1 MKKMNRRLL
10 AIGRPI
16 RNYIAIS
23 TVASVLGALSH
34 MGLMGFG
41 ALWLLAAAG
50 FCDGMMTYAALTV
63 TCAVLIAVCRYLEG
77 LFSHLGAYG
86 ILAKMR
92 VHLFDAIDR
101 ISPAYMIG
109 RETGDIMNIAV
120 ADIETLEY
128 FFAHTIGPMF
138 TVILLPVTTVVL
150 AWFVNPLYALVLIPI
165 YIMISVVLPLGAL
178 IAGRGIGMRYREE
191 LGDLKSKILESV
203 YSIRDIQIFGAG
215 NRKMEDVMKANS
227 QVNKA
232 ALGLTLHR
240 QTIASF
246 PNFFIYLARI
256 LILVCAGYLASKG
269 IDNPVGTIAI
279 SFAATASLSSSFSLT
294 FVVTSLL
301 EAYGAAE
308 RIFKIEDTLP
318 ETEEPEHA
326 VTCGEIQTIE
336 FKDVTFAYPGT
347 ERKILE
353 HFNYVI
359 HKGDQIGIAGESGAG
374 KSTLLR
380 LLLRFYAPTEGQIL
394 INGIPLEQISFRELH
409 KRIAFLEQDTY
420 LFDMTIAENIGIA
433 KPGASMEEIKDA
445 AKRAG
450 IAEFIHTLPDGYDTD
465 MGQMSARLSGGERQ
479 RIGIARILLRN
490 PDICLMDEPSSALDA
505 LHEKELLHTLQT
517 AYAGKTLL
525 LISHR
530 GSTLT
535 GCRRILRAE
544 VLKYSIHYRHAPNT
558 AFPRHWREIVHIGH
572 STKRPAVPDRYV
584 RPQLVFL

>member
-215 NRKMEDVMKANS
+215 NRKMEDVMKTNS

-374 KSTLLR
+374 KST
-380 LLLRFYAPTEGQIL
+380 LLRFYAPTEGQIL

-535 GCRRILRAE
+535 GCSRILRAE
-544 VLKYSIHYRHAPNT
+544 DLK
-558 AFPRHWREIVHIGH
+558 
-572 STKRPAVPDRYV
+572 
-584 RPQLVFL
+584 

>member
-1 MKKMNRRLL
+1 MKRKFSYSMKEMNRRLL

-16 RNYIAIS
+16 RKYIAIS
-23 TVASVLGALSH
+23 TIASVVGSLSH

-50 FCDGMMTYAALTV
+50 FCDGMLTYAALTI
-63 TCAVLIAVCRYLEG
+63 TCAVLIALCRYLEG

-92 VHLFDAIDR
+92 VHLFDSIDR

-178 IAGRGIGMRYREE
+178 IAGRGIGMRYREQ
-191 LGDLKSKILESV
+191 LGDLKSRILESV

-215 NRKMEDVMKANS
+215 NRKMEDVMQANR

-232 ALGLTLHR
+232 AFGLTLHR

-269 IDNPVGTIAI
+269 IDHPVGTIAI
-279 SFAATASLSSSFSLT
+279 SFTATASLSSSFSLT

-318 ETEEPEHA
+318 QTEEPETP
-326 VTCGEIQTIE
+326 VVCGEIKTIE
-336 FKDVTFAYPGT
+336 FKDVTFAYPNT
-347 ERKILE
+347 ERRILD

-380 LLLRFYAPTEGQIL
+380 LLLRFYAPSEGQIL
-394 INGIPLEQISFRELH
+394 INGIPLNQISFSELH
-409 KRIAFLEQDTY
+409 QRIAFLEQDTY
-420 LFDMTIAENIGIA
+420 LFDMTIAKNIGIA
-433 KPGASMEEIKDA
+433 KPEASMEEIKDA
-445 AKRAG
+445 ARRAG
-450 IAEFIHTLPDGYDTD
+450 IAEFIDTLPDGYDTD

-479 RIGIARILLRN
+479 RIGIARILLRD

-505 LHEKELLHTLQT
+505 LHEKELLHTLKT

-535 GCRRILRAE
+535 GCNRILRAE
-544 VLKYSIHYRHAPNT
+544 DLKN
-558 AFPRHWREIVHIGH
+558 
-572 STKRPAVPDRYV
+572 
-584 RPQLVFL
+584 

>member
-1 MKKMNRRLL
+1 MKRKFSYSMKEMNRRLL

-16 RNYIAIS
+16 RKYIAIS
-23 TVASVLGALSH
+23 TIASVVGALSH

-50 FCDGMMTYAALTV
+50 FCDGMITYAALTI
-63 TCAVLIAVCRYLEG
+63 TCAVLIALCRYLEG

-165 YIMISVVLPLGAL
+165 CIMISVVLPLGAL
-178 IAGRGIGMRYREE
+178 IAGRGIGMRYREQ
-191 LGDLKSKILESV
+191 LGDLKSRILESV

-215 NRKMEDVMKANS
+215 NRKMEDVMQANS

-269 IDNPVGTIAI
+269 IDHPVGTIAI
-279 SFAATASLSSSFSLT
+279 SFTATASLSSSFSLT

-318 ETEEPEHA
+318 QTEEPENP
-326 VTCGEIQTIE
+326 VVCGEIETIE
-336 FKDVTFAYPGT
+336 FKDVTFAYPNT
-347 ERKILE
+347 ERRILE

-380 LLLRFYAPTEGQIL
+380 LLLRFYAPSEGQIL
-394 INGIPLEQISFRELH
+394 INGIPLNQISFSELH
-409 KRIAFLEQDTY
+409 QRIAFLEQDTY
-420 LFDMTIAENIGIA
+420 LFDMTIAKNIGIA
-433 KPGASMEEIKDA
+433 KPEASMEEIKDA
-445 AKRAG
+445 ARRAG
-450 IAEFIHTLPDGYDTD
+450 IAEFIDTLPDGYDTD

-505 LHEKELLHTLQT
+505 LHEKELLHTLKT

-530 GSTLT
+530 SSTLT
-535 GCRRILRAE
+535 GCNRILRAE
-544 VLKYSIHYRHAPNT
+544 DLKN
-558 AFPRHWREIVHIGH
+558 
-572 STKRPAVPDRYV
+572 
-584 RPQLVFL
+584 

>member
-1 MKKMNRRLL
+1 MKRKFSYSMKEMNRRLL

-16 RNYIAIS
+16 RKYIAIS
-23 TVASVLGALSH
+23 TIASVVGALSH

-50 FCDGMMTYAALTV
+50 FCDGMITYAALTI
-63 TCAVLIAVCRYLEG
+63 TCAVLIALCRYLEG

-138 TVILLPVTTVVL
+138 TVILLPITTVVL

-178 IAGRGIGMRYREE
+178 IAGRGIGMRYREQ
-191 LGDLKSKILESV
+191 LGDLKSRILESV

-215 NRKMEDVMKANS
+215 NRKMEDVMQANR

-232 ALGLTLHR
+232 AFGLTLHR

-269 IDNPVGTIAI
+269 IDHPVGTIAI
-279 SFAATASLSSSFSLT
+279 SFTATASLSSSFSLT

-318 ETEEPEHA
+318 QTDEPETP
-326 VTCGEIQTIE
+326 VVCGEIETIE
-336 FKDVTFAYPGT
+336 FKDVTFAYPNT
-347 ERKILE
+347 ERRILD

-380 LLLRFYAPTEGQIL
+380 LLLRFYAPSEGQIL
-394 INGIPLEQISFRELH
+394 INGIPLNQISFSELH
-409 KRIAFLEQDTY
+409 QRIAFLEQDTY
-420 LFDMTIAENIGIA
+420 LFDMTIAKNIGIA
-433 KPGASMEEIKDA
+433 KPEASMEEIKDA
-445 AKRAG
+445 ARRAG
-450 IAEFIHTLPDGYDTD
+450 IAEFIDTLPDGYDTD

-505 LHEKELLHTLQT
+505 LHEKELLHTLKT

-535 GCRRILRAE
+535 GCNRILRAE
-544 VLKYSIHYRHAPNT
+544 DLKN
-558 AFPRHWREIVHIGH
+558 
-572 STKRPAVPDRYV
+572 
-584 RPQLVFL
+584 

>member
-1 MKKMNRRLL
+1 MKRKFSYSMKKMNRRLL

-109 RETGDIMNIAV
+109 RET
-120 ADIETLEY
+120 
-128 FFAHTIGPMF
+128 
-138 TVILLPVTTVVL
+138 
-150 AWFVNPLYALVLIPI
+150 
-165 YIMISVVLPLGAL
+165 
-178 IAGRGIGMRYREE
+178 GMRYREE

-535 GCRRILRAE
+535 GCSRILRAE
-544 VLKYSIHYRHAPNT
+544 DLK
-558 AFPRHWREIVHIGH
+558 
-572 STKRPAVPDRYV
+572 
-584 RPQLVFL
+584 

>member
-1 MKKMNRRLL
+1 MKGKFSYSMKEMNRRLL

-215 NRKMEDVMKANS
+215 NRKS

-535 GCRRILRAE
+535 GCSRILRAE
-544 VLKYSIHYRHAPNT
+544 DLK
-558 AFPRHWREIVHIGH
+558 
-572 STKRPAVPDRYV
+572 
-584 RPQLVFL
+584 

>member
-1 MKKMNRRLL
+1 MKGKFSYSMKEMNRRLL

-16 RNYIAIS
+16 RKYIAIS
-23 TVASVLGALSH
+23 TIASVLGALSH

-50 FCDGMMTYAALTV
+50 FCNGTIAYAALTIA
-63 TCAVLIAVCRYLEG
+63 CAVLIAVCRYLEG

-138 TVILLPVTTVVL
+138 TVILLPVTTITL

-165 YIMISVVLPLGAL
+165 YVMISVVLPLGAL
-178 IAGRGIGMRYREE
+178 IAGRGIGMRYREQ

-215 NRKMEDVMKANS
+215 NRKMNDVMQANS
-227 QVNKA
+227 RVNKA

-246 PNFFIYLARI
+246 PSFFIYLARI

-318 ETEEPEHA
+318 ETKEPVHP

-336 FKDVTFAYPGT
+336 FKNVSFAYPGT
-347 ERKILE
+347 ERMILE

-380 LLLRFYAPTEGQIL
+380 LLLRFYAPSEGQIL
-394 INGIPLEQISFRELH
+394 INGIPLEQISFSELH

-420 LFDMTIAENIGIA
+420 LFDMTIGENIGIA
-433 KPGASMEEIKDA
+433 KPGASIEEIKDA
-445 AKRAG
+445 AKQAG
-450 IAEFIHTLPDGYDTD
+450 IAEFIDTLPEGYDTD

-530 GSTLT
+530 SSTLT
-535 GCRRILRAE
+535 GCSRILQAGE
-544 VLKYSIHYRHAPNT
+544 LKCYSSAMT
-558 AFPRHWREIVHIGH
+558 L
-572 STKRPAVPDRYV
+572 K
-584 RPQLVFL
+584 

>member
-1 MKKMNRRLL
+1 MKGKFSYSMKEMNRRLL

-16 RNYIAIS
+16 RKYIAIS
-23 TVASVLGALSH
+23 TIASVVGALSH

-50 FCDGMMTYAALTV
+50 FCDGMITYAALTI
-63 TCAVLIAVCRYLEG
+63 TCAVLIALCRYLEG

-178 IAGRGIGMRYREE
+178 IAGRGIGMRYREQ
-191 LGDLKSKILESV
+191 LGDLKSRILESV

-215 NRKMEDVMKANS
+215 NRKMEDVMQANS

-232 ALGLTLHR
+232 AFGLTLHR

-269 IDNPVGTIAI
+269 IDHPVGTIAI
-279 SFAATASLSSSFSLT
+279 SFTATASLSSSFSLT

-318 ETEEPEHA
+318 QTEEPETP
-326 VTCGEIQTIE
+326 VVCGEIETIE
-336 FKDVTFAYPGT
+336 FKDVTFAYPNT
-347 ERKILE
+347 ERRILD

-380 LLLRFYAPTEGQIL
+380 LLLRFYVPSEGQIL
-394 INGIPLEQISFRELH
+394 INGIPLNQISFSELH
-409 KRIAFLEQDTY
+409 QRIAFLEQDTY
-420 LFDMTIAENIGIA
+420 LFDMTIAKNIGIA
-433 KPGASMEEIKDA
+433 KPEASMEEIKDA
-445 AKRAG
+445 ARRAG
-450 IAEFIHTLPDGYDTD
+450 IAEFIDTLPDGYDTD

-505 LHEKELLHTLQT
+505 LHEKELLHTLKT

-535 GCRRILRAE
+535 GCNRILRAE
-544 VLKYSIHYRHAPNT
+544 DLKN
-558 AFPRHWREIVHIGH
+558 
-572 STKRPAVPDRYV
+572 
-584 RPQLVFL
+584 

>member
-1 MKKMNRRLL
+1 MKGKFSYSMKEMNRRLL

-16 RNYIAIS
+16 RKYIAIS
-23 TVASVLGALSH
+23 TIASVLGALSH

-50 FCDGMMTYAALTV
+50 FCNGTIAYAALTIA
-63 TCAVLIAVCRYLEG
+63 CAVLIAVCRYLEG

-138 TVILLPVTTVVL
+138 TVILLPVTTIAL

-165 YIMISVVLPLGAL
+165 YVMISVVLPLGAL
-178 IAGRGIGMRYREE
+178 IAGRRIGMLYREQ

-215 NRKMEDVMKANS
+215 NRKMNDVMQANS
-227 QVNKA
+227 RVNKA

-246 PNFFIYLARI
+246 PSFFIYLARI

-318 ETEEPEHA
+318 ETKEPVHP

-336 FKDVTFAYPGT
+336 FKNVSFAYPGT
-347 ERKILE
+347 ERMILE

-380 LLLRFYAPTEGQIL
+380 LLLRFYAPSEGQIL
-394 INGIPLEQISFRELH
+394 INGIPLEQISFSELH

-420 LFDMTIAENIGIA
+420 LFDMTIGENIGIA
-433 KPGASMEEIKDA
+433 KPGASIEEIKDA
-445 AKRAG
+445 AKQAG
-450 IAEFIHTLPDGYDTD
+450 IAEFIDTLPEGYDTD

-530 GSTLT
+530 SSTLT
-535 GCRRILRAE
+535 GCSRILQAGE
-544 VLKYSIHYRHAPNT
+544 LKCYSSAMT
-558 AFPRHWREIVHIGH
+558 L
-572 STKRPAVPDRYV
+572 K
-584 RPQLVFL
+584 

>member
-1 MKKMNRRLL
+1 MKRKFSYSMKKMNRRLL

-178 IAGRGIGMRYREE
+178 IVGRGIGMRYREE

-530 GSTLT
+530 GMLMC
-535 GCRRILRAE
+535 GKVI
-544 VLKYSIHYRHAPNT
+544 
-558 AFPRHWREIVHIGH
+558 
-572 STKRPAVPDRYV
+572 KRFR
-584 RPQLVFL
+584 

>member
-1 MKKMNRRLL
+1 MKGKFSYSMKEMNRRLL

-16 RNYIAIS
+16 RKYIAIS
-23 TVASVLGALSH
+23 TIASVVGALSH

-50 FCDGMMTYAALTV
+50 FCDGMITYAALTI
-63 TCAVLIAVCRYLEG
+63 TCAVLIALCRYLEG

-178 IAGRGIGMRYREE
+178 IAGRGIGMRYREQ
-191 LGDLKSKILESV
+191 LGDLKSRILESV

-215 NRKMEDVMKANS
+215 NRKMEDVMQANS

-269 IDNPVGTIAI
+269 IDHPVGTIAI
-279 SFAATASLSSSFSLT
+279 SFTATASLSSSFSLT

-318 ETEEPEHA
+318 QTEEPETP
-326 VTCGEIQTIE
+326 VVCGEIETIE
-336 FKDVTFAYPGT
+336 FKDVTFAYPNT
-347 ERKILE
+347 ERRILD

-380 LLLRFYAPTEGQIL
+380 LLLRFYAPSEGQIL
-394 INGIPLEQISFRELH
+394 INGIPLNQISFSELH
-409 KRIAFLEQDTY
+409 QRIAFLEQDTY
-420 LFDMTIAENIGIA
+420 LFDMTIAKNIGIA
-433 KPGASMEEIKDA
+433 KPEASMEEIKDA
-445 AKRAG
+445 ARRAG
-450 IAEFIHTLPDGYDTD
+450 IADFIDTLPDGYDTD

-505 LHEKELLHTLQT
+505 LHEKELLHTLKT

-535 GCRRILRAE
+535 GCNRILRAE
-544 VLKYSIHYRHAPNT
+544 DLKN
-558 AFPRHWREIVHIGH
+558 
-572 STKRPAVPDRYV
+572 
-584 RPQLVFL
+584 

>member
-1 MKKMNRRLL
+1 MKRKFSYSMKEMNRRLL

-16 RNYIAIS
+16 RKYIAIS
-23 TVASVLGALSH
+23 TIASVVGALSH

-50 FCDGMMTYAALTV
+50 FCDGMITYAALTI
-63 TCAVLIAVCRYLEG
+63 TCAVLIALCRYLEG

-138 TVILLPVTTVVL
+138 TVILLPITTVVL

-178 IAGRGIGMRYREE
+178 IAGRGIGMRYREQ
-191 LGDLKSKILESV
+191 LGDLKSRILESV
-203 YSIRDIQIFGAG
+203 YSIRYIQIFGAG
-215 NRKMEDVMKANS
+215 NRKMEDVMQANR

-232 ALGLTLHR
+232 AFGLTLHR

-269 IDNPVGTIAI
+269 IDHPVGTIAI
-279 SFAATASLSSSFSLT
+279 SFTATASLSSSFSLT

-318 ETEEPEHA
+318 QTEEPETP
-326 VTCGEIQTIE
+326 VVCGEIKTIE
-336 FKDVTFAYPGT
+336 FKDVTFAYPNT
-347 ERKILE
+347 ERRILD

-380 LLLRFYAPTEGQIL
+380 LLLRFYAPSEGQIL
-394 INGIPLEQISFRELH
+394 INGIPLNQISFSELH
-409 KRIAFLEQDTY
+409 QRIAFLEQDTY
-420 LFDMTIAENIGIA
+420 LFDMTIAKNIGIA
-433 KPGASMEEIKDA
+433 KPEASMEEIKDA
-445 AKRAG
+445 ARRAG
-450 IAEFIHTLPDGYDTD
+450 IAEFIDTLPDGYDTD

-505 LHEKELLHTLQT
+505 LHEKELLHTLKT

-535 GCRRILRAE
+535 GCNRILRAE
-544 VLKYSIHYRHAPNT
+544 DLKN
-558 AFPRHWREIVHIGH
+558 
-572 STKRPAVPDRYV
+572 
-584 RPQLVFL
+584 

>member
-1 MKKMNRRLL
+1 MKRKFSYSMKKMNRRLL

-191 LGDLKSKILESV
+191 LGESKILESV

-535 GCRRILRAE
+535 GCSRILRAE
-544 VLKYSIHYRHAPNT
+544 DLK
-558 AFPRHWREIVHIGH
+558 
-572 STKRPAVPDRYV
+572 
-584 RPQLVFL
+584 

>member
-1 MKKMNRRLL
+1 MKGKFSYSMKEMNRRLL

-16 RNYIAIS
+16 RKYIAIS
-23 TVASVLGALSH
+23 TIASVVGALSH

-50 FCDGMMTYAALTV
+50 FCDGMITYAALTI
-63 TCAVLIAVCRYLEG
+63 TCAVLIALCRYLEG

-92 VHLFDAIDR
+92 VHLFDSIDR

-178 IAGRGIGMRYREE
+178 IAGRGIGMRYREQ
-191 LGDLKSKILESV
+191 LGDLKSRILESV

-215 NRKMEDVMKANS
+215 NRKMEDVMQANS

-232 ALGLTLHR
+232 AFGLTLHR

-269 IDNPVGTIAI
+269 IDHPVGTIAI
-279 SFAATASLSSSFSLT
+279 SFTATASLSSSFSLT

-318 ETEEPEHA
+318 QTEEPETP
-326 VTCGEIQTIE
+326 VVCGEIETIE
-336 FKDVTFAYPGT
+336 FKDVTFAYPNT
-347 ERKILE
+347 ERRILD

-380 LLLRFYAPTEGQIL
+380 LLLRFYAPSEGQIL
-394 INGIPLEQISFRELH
+394 INGIPLNQISFSELH
-409 KRIAFLEQDTY
+409 QRIAFLEQDTY
-420 LFDMTIAENIGIA
+420 LFDMTIAKNIGIA
-433 KPGASMEEIKDA
+433 KPEASMEEIKDA
-445 AKRAG
+445 ARRAG
-450 IAEFIHTLPDGYDTD
+450 IAEFIDTLPGGYDTD

-505 LHEKELLHTLQT
+505 LHEKELLHTLKT

-535 GCRRILRAE
+535 GCNRILRAE
-544 VLKYSIHYRHAPNT
+544 DLKN
-558 AFPRHWREIVHIGH
+558 
-572 STKRPAVPDRYV
+572 
-584 RPQLVFL
+584 

>member
-1 MKKMNRRLL
+1 MKRKFSYSMKEMNRRLL

-16 RNYIAIS
+16 RKYIAIS
-23 TVASVLGALSH
+23 TIASVVGALSH

-50 FCDGMMTYAALTV
+50 FCDGMITYAALTI
-63 TCAVLIAVCRYLEG
+63 TCAVLIALCRYLEG

-92 VHLFDAIDR
+92 VHLFDSIDR

-178 IAGRGIGMRYREE
+178 IAGRGIGMRYREQ
-191 LGDLKSKILESV
+191 LGDLKSRILESV

-215 NRKMEDVMKANS
+215 NRKMEDVMQANS

-232 ALGLTLHR
+232 AFGLTLHR

-269 IDNPVGTIAI
+269 IDHPVGTIAI
-279 SFAATASLSSSFSLT
+279 SFTATASLSSSFSLT

-318 ETEEPEHA
+318 QTEEPETP
-326 VTCGEIQTIE
+326 VVCGEIETIE
-336 FKDVTFAYPGT
+336 FKDVTFAYPNT
-347 ERKILE
+347 ERRILD

-380 LLLRFYAPTEGQIL
+380 LLLRFYAPSEGQIL
-394 INGIPLEQISFRELH
+394 INGIPLNQISFSELH
-409 KRIAFLEQDTY
+409 QRIAFLEQDTY
-420 LFDMTIAENIGIA
+420 LFDMTIAKNIGIA
-433 KPGASMEEIKDA
+433 KPEASMEEIKDA
-445 AKRAG
+445 ARRAG
-450 IAEFIHTLPDGYDTD
+450 IAEFIDTLPGGYDTD

-505 LHEKELLHTLQT
+505 LHEKELLHTLKT

-535 GCRRILRAE
+535 GCNRILRAE
-544 VLKYSIHYRHAPNT
+544 DLKN
-558 AFPRHWREIVHIGH
+558 
-572 STKRPAVPDRYV
+572 
-584 RPQLVFL
+584 

>member
-1 MKKMNRRLL
+1 MKGKFSYSMKEMNRRLL

-16 RNYIAIS
+16 RKYIAIS
-23 TVASVLGALSH
+23 TIASVLGALSH

-50 FCDGMMTYAALTV
+50 FCNGTIAYTALTIA
-63 TCAVLIAVCRYLEG
+63 CAVLIAVCRYLEG

-138 TVILLPVTTVVL
+138 TVILLPVTTIAL

-165 YIMISVVLPLGAL
+165 YVMISVVLPLGAL
-178 IAGRGIGMRYREE
+178 IAGRGIGMRYREQ

-215 NRKMEDVMKANS
+215 NRKMNDVMLANNR
-227 QVNKA
+227 VNKA

-246 PNFFIYLARI
+246 PSFFIYLARI

-318 ETEEPEHA
+318 ETKDPVHP

-336 FKDVTFAYPGT
+336 FKNVSFAYPGT
-347 ERKILE
+347 ERMILE

-380 LLLRFYAPTEGQIL
+380 LLLRFYAPSEGQIL

-420 LFDMTIAENIGIA
+420 LFDMTIGENIGIA
-433 KPGASMEEIKDA
+433 KPGASIEEIKDA
-445 AKRAG
+445 AKQAG
-450 IAEFIHTLPDGYDTD
+450 IAEFIDTLPEGYDTD

-530 GSTLT
+530 SSTLT
-535 GCRRILRAE
+535 GCSRILQAGE
-544 VLKYSIHYRHAPNT
+544 LKCYSSAMT
-558 AFPRHWREIVHIGH
+558 L
-572 STKRPAVPDRYV
+572 K
-584 RPQLVFL
+584 

>member
-1 MKKMNRRLL
+1 MKRTFSYSMKEMNRRLL

-16 RNYIAIS
+16 RKYIAIS
-23 TVASVLGALSH
+23 TIASVVGALSH

-50 FCDGMMTYAALTV
+50 FCDGMITYAALTI
-63 TCAVLIAVCRYLEG
+63 TCAVLIALCRYLEG

-92 VHLFDAIDR
+92 VHLFDSIDR

-178 IAGRGIGMRYREE
+178 IAGRGIGMRYREQ
-191 LGDLKSKILESV
+191 LGDLKSRILESV

-215 NRKMEDVMKANS
+215 NRKMEDVMQANS
-227 QVNKA
+227 QVNKTA
-232 ALGLTLHR
+232 FGLTLHR

-269 IDNPVGTIAI
+269 IDHPVGTIAI
-279 SFAATASLSSSFSLT
+279 SFTATASLSSSFSLT

-318 ETEEPEHA
+318 QTEEPETP
-326 VTCGEIQTIE
+326 VVCGEIETIE
-336 FKDVTFAYPGT
+336 FKDVTFAYPNT
-347 ERKILE
+347 ERRILD

-380 LLLRFYAPTEGQIL
+380 LLLRFYAPSEGQIL
-394 INGIPLEQISFRELH
+394 INGIPLNQISFSELH
-409 KRIAFLEQDTY
+409 QRIAFLEQDTY
-420 LFDMTIAENIGIA
+420 LFDMTIAKNIGIA
-433 KPGASMEEIKDA
+433 KPEASMEEIKDA
-445 AKRAG
+445 ARRAG
-450 IAEFIHTLPDGYDTD
+450 IAEFIDTLPDGYDTD

-505 LHEKELLHTLQT
+505 LHEKELLHTLKT

-535 GCRRILRAE
+535 GCNRILRAE
-544 VLKYSIHYRHAPNT
+544 DLKN
-558 AFPRHWREIVHIGH
+558 
-572 STKRPAVPDRYV
+572 
-584 RPQLVFL
+584 

>member
-1 MKKMNRRLL
+1 MKRKFSYSMKEMNRRLL

-16 RNYIAIS
+16 RKYIAIS
-23 TVASVLGALSH
+23 TIASVVGALSH

-50 FCDGMMTYAALTV
+50 FCDGMITYAALTI
-63 TCAVLIAVCRYLEG
+63 TCAVLIALCRYLEG

-178 IAGRGIGMRYREE
+178 IAGRGIGMRYREQ
-191 LGDLKSKILESV
+191 LGDLKSRILESV

-215 NRKMEDVMKANS
+215 NRKMEDVMQANS

-269 IDNPVGTIAI
+269 IDHPVGTIAI
-279 SFAATASLSSSFSLT
+279 SFTATASLSSSFSLT

-318 ETEEPEHA
+318 QTEEPETP
-326 VTCGEIQTIE
+326 VVCGEIETIE
-336 FKDVTFAYPGT
+336 FKNVTFAYPNT
-347 ERKILE
+347 ERRILD

-380 LLLRFYAPTEGQIL
+380 LLLRFYAPSEGQIL
-394 INGIPLEQISFRELH
+394 INSIPLNQISFSELH
-409 KRIAFLEQDTY
+409 QRIAFLEQDTY
-420 LFDMTIAENIGIA
+420 LFDMTIAKNIGIA
-433 KPGASMEEIKDA
+433 KPEASMEEIKDA
-445 AKRAG
+445 ARRAG
-450 IAEFIHTLPDGYDTD
+450 IAEFIDTLPDGYDTD

-479 RIGIARILLRN
+479 RIGIARILLRD

-505 LHEKELLHTLQT
+505 LHEKELLHTLKT

-535 GCRRILRAE
+535 GCNRILRAE
-544 VLKYSIHYRHAPNT
+544 DLKN
-558 AFPRHWREIVHIGH
+558 
-572 STKRPAVPDRYV
+572 
-584 RPQLVFL
+584 

>member
-294 FVVTSLL
+294 FVVTGLL

-374 KSTLLR
+374 KST
-380 LLLRFYAPTEGQIL
+380 LLRFYAPTEGQIL

-535 GCRRILRAE
+535 GCSRILRAE
-544 VLKYSIHYRHAPNT
+544 DLK
-558 AFPRHWREIVHIGH
+558 
-572 STKRPAVPDRYV
+572 
-584 RPQLVFL
+584 

>member
-1 MKKMNRRLL
+1 MKRKFSYSMKKMNRRLL

-215 NRKMEDVMKANS
+215 NRKMEDVMKTNS

-374 KSTLLR
+374 KST
-380 LLLRFYAPTEGQIL
+380 LLRFYAPTEGQIL

-535 GCRRILRAE
+535 GCSRILRAE
-544 VLKYSIHYRHAPNT
+544 DLK
-558 AFPRHWREIVHIGH
+558 
-572 STKRPAVPDRYV
+572 
-584 RPQLVFL
+584 

>member
-1 MKKMNRRLL
+1 MKRTFSYSMKEMNRRLL

-16 RNYIAIS
+16 RKYIAIS
-23 TVASVLGALSH
+23 TIASVVGALSH

-50 FCDGMMTYAALTV
+50 FCDGMITYAALTI
-63 TCAVLIAVCRYLEG
+63 TCAVLIALCRYLEG

-92 VHLFDAIDR
+92 VHLFDSIDR

-178 IAGRGIGMRYREE
+178 IAGRGIGMRYREQ
-191 LGDLKSKILESV
+191 LGDLKSRILESV

-215 NRKMEDVMKANS
+215 NRKMEDVMQANS
-227 QVNKA
+227 QVNKTA
-232 ALGLTLHR
+232 FGLTLHR

-269 IDNPVGTIAI
+269 IDHPVGTIAI
-279 SFAATASLSSSFSLT
+279 SFTATASLSSSFSLT

-318 ETEEPEHA
+318 QTDEPETP
-326 VTCGEIQTIE
+326 VVCGEIETIE
-336 FKDVTFAYPGT
+336 FKDVTFAYPNT
-347 ERKILE
+347 ERRILD

-380 LLLRFYAPTEGQIL
+380 LLLRFYAPSEGQIL
-394 INGIPLEQISFRELH
+394 INGIPLNQISFSELH
-409 KRIAFLEQDTY
+409 QRIAFLEQDTY
-420 LFDMTIAENIGIA
+420 LFDMTIAKNIGIA
-433 KPGASMEEIKDA
+433 KPEASMEEIKDA
-445 AKRAG
+445 ARRAG
-450 IAEFIHTLPDGYDTD
+450 IAEFIDTLPDGYDTD

-505 LHEKELLHTLQT
+505 LHEKELLHTLKT

-535 GCRRILRAE
+535 GCNRILRAE
-544 VLKYSIHYRHAPNT
+544 DLKN
-558 AFPRHWREIVHIGH
+558 
-572 STKRPAVPDRYV
+572 
-584 RPQLVFL
+584 

>member
-1 MKKMNRRLL
+1 MKGKFSYSMKEMNRRLL

-16 RNYIAIS
+16 RKYIAIS
-23 TVASVLGALSH
+23 TIASVLGALSH

-50 FCDGMMTYAALTV
+50 FCNGTIAYAALTIA
-63 TCAVLIAVCRYLEG
+63 CAVLIAVCRYLEG

-138 TVILLPVTTVVL
+138 TVILLPVTTIAL

-165 YIMISVVLPLGAL
+165 YVMILPLGAL
-178 IAGRGIGMRYREE
+178 IAGRGIGMRYREQ

-215 NRKMEDVMKANS
+215 NRKMNDVMQANKR
-227 QVNKA
+227 VNEA

-246 PNFFIYLARI
+246 PSFFIYLARI

-308 RIFKIEDTLP
+308 RIFRIEDTLP
-318 ETEEPEHA
+318 ETEEPVHP

-336 FKDVTFAYPGT
+336 FKNVSFAYPGT

-380 LLLRFYAPTEGQIL
+380 LLLRFYTPSEGQIL
-394 INGIPLEQISFRELH
+394 INGIPLEQISFSELH

-420 LFDMTIAENIGIA
+420 LFDMTIGENIGIA
-433 KPGASMEEIKDA
+433 KPGTSIEEIKDA
-445 AKRAG
+445 AKQAG
-450 IAEFIHTLPDGYDTD
+450 IAEFIDTLPEGYDTD

-530 GSTLT
+530 SSTLT
-535 GCRRILRAE
+535 GCSRILQAGE
-544 VLKYSIHYRHAPNT
+544 LKCYRT
-558 AFPRHWREIVHIGH
+558 IC
-572 STKRPAVPDRYV
+572 K
-584 RPQLVFL
+584 

>member
-1 MKKMNRRLL
+1 MKGKFSYSMKEMNRRLL

-16 RNYIAIS
+16 RKYIAIS
-23 TVASVLGALSH
+23 TIASVLGALSH

-50 FCDGMMTYAALTV
+50 FCNGTIAYAALTIA
-63 TCAVLIAVCRYLEG
+63 CAVLIAVCRYLEG

-138 TVILLPVTTVVL
+138 TVILLPVTTIAL

-165 YIMISVVLPLGAL
+165 YVMISVVLPLGAL
-178 IAGRGIGMRYREE
+178 IAGRGIGMRYREQ

-215 NRKMEDVMKANS
+215 NRKMNDVMQANKR
-227 QVNKA
+227 VNEA

-246 PNFFIYLARI
+246 PSFFIYLARI

-308 RIFKIEDTLP
+308 RIFRIEDTLP
-318 ETEEPEHA
+318 ETEEPVHP

-336 FKDVTFAYPGT
+336 FKNVSFAYPGT

-380 LLLRFYAPTEGQIL
+380 LIL
-394 INGIPLEQISFRELH
+394 INGIPLEQISFSELH

-420 LFDMTIAENIGIA
+420 LFDMTIGENIGIA
-433 KPGASMEEIKDA
+433 KPGTSIEEIKDA
-445 AKRAG
+445 AKQAG
-450 IAEFIHTLPDGYDTD
+450 IAEFIDTLPEGYDTD

-530 GSTLT
+530 SSTLT
-535 GCRRILRAE
+535 GCSRILQAGE
-544 VLKYSIHYRHAPNT
+544 LKCYRT
-558 AFPRHWREIVHIGH
+558 IC
-572 STKRPAVPDRYV
+572 K
-584 RPQLVFL
+584 

>member
-1 MKKMNRRLL
+1 MKRKFSYSMKKMNRRLL

-336 FKDVTFAYPGT
+336 FKDVTF
-347 ERKILE
+347 
-353 HFNYVI
+353 NYVI

-535 GCRRILRAE
+535 GCSRILRAE
-544 VLKYSIHYRHAPNT
+544 DLK
-558 AFPRHWREIVHIGH
+558 
-572 STKRPAVPDRYV
+572 
-584 RPQLVFL
+584 

>member
-1 MKKMNRRLL
+1 MKGKFSYSMKEMNRRLL

-16 RNYIAIS
+16 RKYIAIS
-23 TVASVLGALSH
+23 TIASVVGALSH

-50 FCDGMMTYAALTV
+50 FCDGMITYAALTI
-63 TCAVLIAVCRYLEG
+63 TCAVLIALCRYLEG

-138 TVILLPVTTVVL
+138 TVILLPITTVVL

-178 IAGRGIGMRYREE
+178 IAGRGIGMRYREQ
-191 LGDLKSKILESV
+191 LGDLKSRILESV

-215 NRKMEDVMKANS
+215 NRKMEDVMQANR

-232 ALGLTLHR
+232 AFGLTLHR

-269 IDNPVGTIAI
+269 IDHPVGTIAI
-279 SFAATASLSSSFSLT
+279 SFTATASLSSSFSLT

-318 ETEEPEHA
+318 QTEEPETP
-326 VTCGEIQTIE
+326 VVCGEIETIE
-336 FKDVTFAYPGT
+336 FKDVTFAYPNT
-347 ERKILE
+347 ERRILD

-380 LLLRFYAPTEGQIL
+380 LLLRFYAPSEGQIL
-394 INGIPLEQISFRELH
+394 INGIPLNQISFSELH
-409 KRIAFLEQDTY
+409 QRIAFLEQDTY
-420 LFDMTIAENIGIA
+420 LFDMTIAKNIGIA
-433 KPGASMEEIKDA
+433 KPEASMEEIKDA
-445 AKRAG
+445 ARRAG
-450 IAEFIHTLPDGYDTD
+450 IAEFIDTLPDGYDTD

-505 LHEKELLHTLQT
+505 LHEKELLHTLKT

-535 GCRRILRAE
+535 GCNRILRAE
-544 VLKYSIHYRHAPNT
+544 DLKN
-558 AFPRHWREIVHIGH
+558 
-572 STKRPAVPDRYV
+572 
-584 RPQLVFL
+584 